1 MELTLRP
8 WTPDEDTEVLR
19 VLERAFLSDPDP
31 TLSAAECA
39 TLEHDR
45 TLSIWSGSTPVATA
59 GAFSFT
65 MAVPGALLPV
75 AGVTWVSVQAT
86 HRRQGL
92 LTRMMTTQL
101 QQLEQSGEAVAA
113 LWASEPGIYGRYGYG
128 SASRSVS
135 VQLRRGDALRAGL
148 VDSTLGV
155 EEVGLEAARGRLA
168 AVWDR
173 SYPSR
178 PGQYAR
184 TPVWWD
190 HALVDPERD
199 RDGYATLRCVL
210 LDDDRGYVVFAT
222 KSSWDERGPAG
233 EVKVRELVA
242 VDGPARLRL
251 LEHLLGIDLVTTWRL
266 RGLSLDDAVLGAVVD
281 TRRLAPQLNDG
292 LYVRLVRVGDA
303 LAARAYAADL
313 DVVLEVDDARLPD
326 NARRWRLSAGPAG
339 ATCVPTS
346 EPAHLAL
353 GVEDLG
359 AAYLGG
365 TTLVS
370 LAAAGRVRELRPGAL
385 AVTSR
390 AFRGDVEPLCTHV
403 F

>member
-1 MELTLRP
+1 MDLTLRP
-8 WTPDEDTEVLR
+8 WTPDEDDVVLGA
-19 VLERAFLSDPDP
+19 LERAFLSDPDP
-31 TLSAAECA
+31 VRSAVESP

-45 TLSIWSGSTPVATA
+45 TLSIWAGSVPVATA

-86 HRRQGL
+86 HRRRGL

-101 QQLEQSGEAVAA
+101 QQLHDSGEAVAA

-128 SASRSVS
+128 AASRSVS
-135 VQLRRGDALRAGL
+135 VQLRRGDALRPGL
-148 VDSTLGV
+148 ADDALDV
-155 EEVGLEAARGRLA
+155 EAVALDAARERLA
-168 AVWDR
+168 AVWDAT
-173 SYPSR
+173 YPSR

-190 HALVDPERD
+190 HVLVDPERD
-199 RDGYATLRCVL
+199 RGGFATLRCVL
-210 LDDDRGYVVFAT
+210 LDDGRGYAVFST

-251 LEHLLGIDLVTTWRL
+251 LEHLLGLDLVTTWRL

-281 TRRLAPQLNDG
+281 TRRLVPQLNDG
-292 LYVRLVRVGDA
+292 LFVRLVRVGDA
-303 LAARAYAADL
+303 LAARSYAADL
-313 DVVLEVDDARLPD
+313 DVVLEVDDVGLPD
-326 NARRWRLSAGPAG
+326 NARRWRLSAGPGG
-339 ATCVPTS
+339 ATCAPTS

-353 GVEDLG
+353 GVEELG

-370 LAAAGRVRELRPGAL
+370 LASAGRVRELRPGAL
-385 AVTSR
+385 VATSR

>member
-8 WTPDEDTEVLR
+8 WTPDEDDDVLR
-19 VLERAFLSDPDP
+19 ALERAFLSDPDP
-31 TLSAAECA
+31 ALSAVEFA

-45 TLSIWSGSTPVATA
+45 TLSLWSGSTPVATA

-101 QQLEQSGEAVAA
+101 QQLHDDGETVAA

-128 SASRSVS
+128 AASRSVS
-135 VQLRRGDALRAGL
+135 VQLRPGDGLRPGL
-148 VDSTLGV
+148 ADPSLGV
-155 EEVGLEAARGRLA
+155 EEVGLDAARDRLA
-168 AVWDR
+168 AVWDA
-173 SYPSR
+173 SYPTR

-184 TPVWWD
+184 NAVWWD
-190 HALVDPERD
+190 HVLVDPERD
-199 RDGYATLRCVL
+199 RAGFATLRCVL
-210 LDDDRGYVVFAT
+210 LDDDRGYALFAT
-222 KSSWDERGPAG
+222 RSSWDERGPAG

-242 VDGPARLRL
+242 VDGAARLRL

-281 TRRLAPQLNDG
+281 TRRLVPQLNDG
-292 LYVRLVRVGDA
+292 LFVRLVRVGEA
-303 LAARAYAADL
+303 LAGRTYAAEV
-313 DVVLEVDDARLPD
+313 DVVLEVADVRLPG
-326 NARRWRLSAGPAG
+326 NARRWRLAAGPDG
-339 ATCVPTS
+339 ATCAPTGDAADL
-346 EPAHLAL
+346 EL
-353 GVEDLG
+353 GVEELG

-370 LAAAGRVRELRPGAL
+370 LANAGRVRELRPGAL
-385 AVTSR
+385 AAASR

>member
-8 WTPDEDTEVLR
+8 WTPDEDDDVLR
-19 VLERAFLSDPDP
+19 ALERAFLSDPDAA
-31 TLSAAECA
+31 LSAAEYA

-45 TLSIWSGSTPVATA
+45 TLSVWDDGAPVATA
-59 GAFSFT
+59 GAFSFSL
-65 MAVPGALLPV
+65 AVPGALLPV
-75 AGVTWVSVQAT
+75 AGVTWVSVQST
-86 HRRQGL
+86 HRRRGL

-101 QQLEQSGEAVAA
+101 EQLHASGEAVAA

-128 SASRSVS
+128 LASRSLS
-135 VQLRRGDALRAGL
+135 VHLRRGDALRPGL
-148 VDSTLGV
+148 ADRSLGV
-155 EEVGLEAARGRLA
+155 DEVGLEEARGRLA

-184 TPVWWD
+184 NQVWWD
-190 HALVDPERD
+190 HVLVDPERD

-210 LDDDRGYVVFAT
+210 LDDDRGYALFAT
-222 KSSWDERGPAG
+222 KSTWDERGPAG

-242 VDGPARLRL
+242 TDGPARLRL
-251 LEHLLGIDLVTTWRL
+251 LEHLLGIDLVGTWRL
-266 RGLSLDDAVLGAVVD
+266 RGLSLDDAALGAVVD
-281 TRRLAPQLNDG
+281 TRRLVPQLNDG
-292 LYVRLVRVGDA
+292 LYVRLVRVGEA
-303 LAARAYAADL
+303 LAARSYAADL
-313 DVVLEVDDARLPD
+313 DVVLEVDDVRLPD
-326 NARRWRLSAGPAG
+326 NARRWRLSAWQAG
-339 ATCVPTS
+339 ATCEPTD

-353 GVEDLG
+353 GVEELG

-365 TTLVS
+365 TTLGS
-370 LAAAGRVRELRPGAL
+370 LAAAGRVRELRTGAL
-385 AVTSR
+385 AAASR

>member
-8 WTPDEDTEVLR
+8 WTPDEDALVFRT
-19 VLERAFLSDPDP
+19 LERAFLSDPDP
-31 TLSAAECA
+31 AVEPAELA

-45 TLSIWSGSTPVATA
+45 TLSVWDGAVPVATA

-65 MAVPGALLPV
+65 MAVPGAVRPV

-86 HRRQGL
+86 HRRRGL

-101 QQLEQSGEAVAA
+101 QQLHSAGEAVAA

-128 SASRSVS
+128 GASRSLS
-135 VQLRRGDALRAGL
+135 VQLHRGDALRPGL
-148 VDSTLGV
+148 VDSALLV
-155 EEVGLEAARGRLA
+155 EEVPLDAARERLA
-168 AVWDR
+168 AVWDAT
-173 SYPSR
+173 YPSR

-184 TPVWWD
+184 SQVWWD
-190 HALVDPERD
+190 HVLVDPERG
-199 RDGYATLRCVL
+199 RDGHAALRCVL
-210 LDDDRGYVVFAT
+210 LDGGRGYALFST

-233 EVKVRELVA
+233 ELKVRELVA

-251 LEHLLGIDLVTTWRL
+251 LQHLLGIDLVTTWRL

-281 TRRLAPQLNDG
+281 SRRLAPQLNDG
-292 LYVRLVRVGDA
+292 LFVRLVRVDDA
-303 LAARAYAADL
+303 LAARTYAAEL

-326 NARRWRLSAGPAG
+326 NARRWRLSAGRDG
-339 ATCVPTS
+339 ATCAPTG

-353 GVEDLG
+353 GVEELG

-365 TTLVS
+365 TTLVA
-370 LAAAGRVRELRPGAL
+370 LANAGRVRELRPGAL
-385 AVTSR
+385 AAASR